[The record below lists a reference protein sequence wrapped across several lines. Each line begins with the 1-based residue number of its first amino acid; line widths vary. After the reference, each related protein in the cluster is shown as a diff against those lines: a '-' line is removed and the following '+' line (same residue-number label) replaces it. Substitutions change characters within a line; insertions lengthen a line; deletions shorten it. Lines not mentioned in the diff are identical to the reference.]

1 MKLFLDH
8 SKSVLLLSGETEGK
22 IIKKNIASGNLDQSR
37 IFKTR
42 KCWIH
47 YFLYLIV
54 YLTTYKQVCSLSTLT
69 YVLETDDSTN
79 QELLKIVHRT
89 GTTEI
94 EMQKKE
100 LRYFRNI
107 QEIHGSESVW

>member
-1 MKLFLDH
+1 M
-8 SKSVLLLSGETEGK
+8 
-22 IIKKNIASGNLDQSR
+22 
-37 IFKTR
+37 
-42 KCWIH
+42 
-47 YFLYLIV
+47 
-54 YLTTYKQVCSLSTLT
+54 CSLSTLT

-107 QEIHGSESVW
+107 QEIHGSESVIQTLYDKKPPGFYN

>member
-22 IIKKNIASGNLDQSR
+22 IIKKNNQSR

-94 EMQKKE
+94 EMQKKK
-100 LRYFRNI
+100 N
-107 QEIHGSESVW
+107 